1 MSANQSTVA
10 DGHLDRLGDL
20 IAASRRAGADAAD
33 AILVEGL
40 SLSQA
45 QRLGKTENLERAE
58 GRDLGLRVFVGR
70 RQAIVSS
77 SDLSPGAL
85 EELVTR
91 ALSMARGVPED
102 PFCGLAPEE
111 LLATDVPD
119 LDIDDAAEPS
129 PETLIDWA
137 RRAEDAARAVPG
149 VTNSEGAQSGWSRS
163 RVAMAASN
171 GFAQTYGV
179 AHVSV
184 SASVLAGEG
193 TGMERDYDYTAA
205 VHAEDLRSPEEVG
218 RSAGEKAVARLN
230 PRKARSAQVP
240 VVYDPRVSRSLLGHL
255 SGAING
261 ASVARGTTF
270 LKDKLGQRLFPENIT
285 VVDDALR
292 RRGLRSKPFD
302 AEGVATRRR
311 EIIQNGVLTGWI
323 LDLRSARQ
331 LGLETTGNASR
342 GTSSP
347 PSPSATNLYLEP
359 GALSPA
365 ALMADIK
372 EGLYITEL
380 IGFGVNGVTGDYS
393 RGAAG
398 FWIENGQ
405 LAYPVSEVTVAGN
418 LIDMFAR
425 ITAAD
430 DLVMRYG
437 TDAPTLRVDGMTLA
451 GQ

>member
-1 MSANQSTVA
+1 MSVTPASPTDAN
-10 DGHLDRLGDL
+10 LDRLTDL
-20 IAASRRAGADAAD
+20 IAAARRAGADAAD

-58 GRDLGLRVFVGR
+58 GRDLGLRVFIGR

-77 SDLSPGAL
+77 SDLSPAAL
-85 EELVTR
+85 DELVGR

-111 LLATDVPD
+111 LLARETPD
-119 LDIDDAAEPS
+119 LDIDDDAEPS

-171 GFAQTYGV
+171 GFARAYGV
-179 AHVSV
+179 AHVSI

-205 VHAEDLRSPEEVG
+205 VHAEDLLSPEAVG
-218 RSAGEKAVARLN
+218 RSAGEKAVARLQ
-230 PRKARSAQVP
+230 PRKVRSAQLP
-240 VVYDPRVSRSLLGHL
+240 VIYDPRASRSLLGHL
-255 SGAING
+255 SSAING

-311 EIIQNGVLTGWI
+311 EIVKNGVLTGWI

-359 GALSPA
+359 GRLSPA
-365 ALMADIK
+365 QLMADIK
-372 EGLYITEL
+372 AGLYITEL
-380 IGFGVNGVTGDYS
+380 IGFGINGVTGDYS

-418 LIDMFAR
+418 LLDMFAHVA
-425 ITAAD
+425 AAD
-430 DLVMRYG
+430 DLAMRYG